1 MSHVQSFINTGIA
14 NIQRVIMESRF
25 LTIQYNDKR
34 FPMLQNKHPGFDGTL
49 TMLKQKH
56 VYG

>member
-14 NIQRVIMESRF
+14 NIQRVIMDSRF

-34 FPMLQNKHPGFDGTL
+34 FPMLQNKQPGFAGTL
-49 TMLKQKH
+49 TMLTQKQ